1 MGKEYFKDP
10 KAFIEYSNSM
20 KDDYPNF
27 GKYNLEENYEI
38 LTVFDDRMP
47 YMIRNKKTWTNS
59 YLLLIE
65 IEN

>member
-47 YMIRNKKTWTNS
+47 YMIRNKKT
-59 YLLLIE
+59 
-65 IEN
+65 